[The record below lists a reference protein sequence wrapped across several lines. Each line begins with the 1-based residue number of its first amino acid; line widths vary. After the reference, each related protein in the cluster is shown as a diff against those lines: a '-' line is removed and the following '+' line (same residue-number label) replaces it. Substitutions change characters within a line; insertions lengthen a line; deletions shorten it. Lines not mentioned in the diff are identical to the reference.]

1 MSRFINRNLGRIWE
15 RGLSYVVW
23 VFFIYVWVKKCV
35 KVYVMLF
42 KMWKWE
48 LELAHQKHLKLST
61 RAPFN
66 TIVDVVVDKT
76 NKQTGGSE
84 LTRPGPG
91 CWPALILYNGAG
103 KKKRAILAPKS
114 VLGIWENGCHSHTD
128 DAFMLMPHHQFPW
141 SGKTYWKATRTRTR
155 RSRKTRFF
163 FKTQLEQQQQQESDR
178 CEGWSWISGVGGSAL
193 WSPFQCPQPWQGTWL
208 QNHCGPCSLHDQPFP
223 CPHHWWSHRFP
234 PHPFLSFFLNISYM
248 LCGCQW
254 ISCFEFL
261 ILSFEV

>member
-1 MSRFINRNLGRIWE
+1 
-15 RGLSYVVW
+15 
-23 VFFIYVWVKKCV
+23 
-35 KVYVMLF
+35 
-42 KMWKWE
+42 MWLWTK
-48 LELAHQKHLKLST
+48 
-61 RAPFN
+61 
-66 TIVDVVVDKT
+66 IT
-76 NKQTGGSE
+76 NKPVD
-84 LTRPGPG
+84 LN
-91 CWPALILYNGAG
+91 WPDPDPVADQLWSYITVLE
-103 KKKRAILAPKS
+103 KKRAIPAPKS

-248 LCGCQW
+248 LWGVNG
-254 ISCFEFL
+254 FHV
-261 ILSFEV
+261 LSFWYWVLRCKESWVSFCSYCCVAKNLRYIYTHTTY